1 MNSERPAAGRN
12 DPCPC
17 GSGRKYKRCCQQSL
31 TITPQA
37 YTRAERTDAFSKL
50 LRFARRPEFAD
61 DRALAEQEFWSDCRE
76 QMAPQLAN
84 EIGAD
89 QQLLGAFLT
98 WLGFDFALIEG
109 PDLTLAH
116 RFLRTRAA
124 DLSTGERLWIE
135 RMSDSTLRLFE
146 IADVRLDQG
155 LSLTDLA
162 SGERLD
168 VTERSATHQLSRWD
182 VLAVR
187 VIEGPGGTL
196 ELEGYPYQF
205 PRQAAASVR
214 AEIVRNR
221 KAASRRGGPWSDLAF
236 AKSLGAELHH
246 RWLDLVANP
255 PIPRVVTSEGD
266 EMVFTTVVFEVTDEA
281 RVDAALAHHP
291 DLDSDGDGI
300 AWVERTEGMPRILGS
315 VTRKPGRLVLNTQSS
330 ERAVRGRALLEAELG
345 TAVRYRLTTS
355 QGLEQALAEAEDRGP
370 TRRREAEIPAEVE
383 QQIVGEFLERHYR
396 GWVDE
401 PIPALGGRTPR
412 HAARLKTIRP
422 RVIELL
428 KDLENGMTRER
439 AAGRPAIDLHWL
451 WAELELS
458 DDTGDSV
465 Q

>member
-1 MNSERPAAGRN
+1 MSPAPGRN

-37 YTRAERTDAFSKL
+37 YTRAERTGAFTKL
-50 LRFARRPEFAD
+50 LRFAHRAEFAD
-61 DRALAEQEFWSDCRE
+61 DRALAEQEFWSDRRE
-76 QMAPQLAN
+76 RMAPHQAD

-116 RFLRTRAA
+116 RFLRTRAG
-124 DLSTGERLWIE
+124 DLSTGERIWIE
-135 RMSDSTLRLFE
+135 RMADSTLRLFE
-146 IADVRLDQG
+146 ITAVRLDQG
-155 LSLTDLA
+155 LSLTDLV

-187 VIEGPGGTL
+187 VIEGPAGTL

-205 PRQAAASVR
+205 PRPAAHSVR
-214 AEIVRNR
+214 DQIVRGR
-221 KAASRRGGPWSDLAF
+221 KAASRRGGPWSDVGF

-246 RWLDLVANP
+246 LWLDLVVNAP
-255 PIPRVVTSEGD
+255 TPRVVTAEGD
-266 EMVFTTVVFEVTDEA
+266 ELVFTSVVFEVTDEA
-281 RVDAALAHHP
+281 RVDTALARHP
-291 DLDSDGDGI
+291 DLESHEDGI
-300 AWVERTEGMPRILGS
+300 SWVEPTAGMPRILGS
-315 VTRKPGRLVLNTQSS
+315 LTRKPGRLVLDTQSS
-330 ERAVRGRALLEAELG
+330 ERAARGRALLEAALG
-345 TAVRYRLTTS
+345 DAVRYRLTTS
-355 QGLEQALAEAEDRGP
+355 QDIEPALAEAEDRGP
-370 TRRREAEIPAEVE
+370 TRRREPEIPAEVE

-428 KDLENGMTRER
+428 KDLENGMARER
-439 AAGRPAIDLHWL
+439 AAGRPAIDLDWL
-451 WAELELS
+451 WAELGLS
-458 DDTGDSV
+458 NRAI
-465 Q
+465 